1 MESDSGASISVG
13 DDSDVQSK
21 DSNSKRK
28 KSFQN
33 NNAKSAKKKQN
44 DDGVNYDALINRAMN
59 VIEQPNDDLDL
70 FGQFIASEMRQLPN
84 ESLCRVVKSEIMKTL
99 IHYSTPLETILS
111 QDLRNA
117 GFSDEPVFVI
127 SSE

>member
-1 MESDSGASISVG
+1 M
-13 DDSDVQSK
+13 
-21 DSNSKRK
+21 
-28 KSFQN
+28 
-33 NNAKSAKKKQN
+33 
-44 DDGVNYDALINRAMN
+44 NYDALINRAMN